1 MQSHFARWL
10 DELESRSTRIE
21 HFADSGNNFAEI
33 DSQLQ
38 CLSRRAKRRAILK
51 VVHKYLMNYPA
62 SIGIGKAACMVS

>member
-38 CLSRRAKRRAILK
+38 CLSRRAKRRAIF
-51 VVHKYLMNYPA
+51 
-62 SIGIGKAACMVS
+62 